1 MFSSSKFLSF
11 SLASTLY
18 LLLLA
23 GGSKI
28 TLRYLIYY
36 FGEDF
41 RSLGKS
47 NGATMFFDDFDFYF
61 TIWLLDIFAVGVGSE
76 SC

>member
-1 MFSSSKFLSF
+1 MTF
-11 SLASTLY
+11 
-18 LLLLA
+18 
-23 GGSKI
+23 
-28 TLRYLIYY
+28 RYLIYY
-36 FGEDF
+36 FGDAL

-61 TIWLLDIFAVGVGSE
+61 TIWLLDMFAVGVGSE

>member
-1 MFSSSKFLSF
+1 MTF
-11 SLASTLY
+11 
-18 LLLLA
+18 
-23 GGSKI
+23 
-28 TLRYLIYY
+28 RYLVYY
-36 FGEDF
+36 FGDAL

-61 TIWLLDIFAVGVGSE
+61 TIQLLDIFAVGVGSE